1 MVSNNSWKRSKKR
14 PSNVIMIGK
23 RPQKW
28 ELIMAKE
35 VADTDITINM
45 ATISTAALITV
56 DNIETRTFIL
66 TRFLMMERTL
76 EVIPAKV
83 LVPEFKDQQR

>member
-1 MVSNNSWKRSKKR
+1 
-14 PSNVIMIGK
+14 MIEK

-35 VADTDITINM
+35 VAGTDITINM
-45 ATISTAALITV
+45 ATISTAALIV

>member
-1 MVSNNSWKRSKKR
+1 
-14 PSNVIMIGK
+14 MIEK

-35 VADTDITINM
+35 VAGTDITINM
-45 ATISTAALITV
+45 ATISTAVALITV

>member
-1 MVSNNSWKRSKKR
+1 
-14 PSNVIMIGK
+14 MIGK

-45 ATISTAALITV
+45 ATISTAAALITV

>member
-1 MVSNNSWKRSKKR
+1 
-14 PSNVIMIGK
+14 MIGK
-23 RPQKW
+23 RPQNR
-28 ELIMAKE
+28 EIMAAR
-35 VADTDITINM
+35 VTAADTDITINT
-45 ATISTAALITV
+45 ATISTAALTVV
-56 DNIETRTFIL
+56 DNILETRTFIL

>member
-1 MVSNNSWKRSKKR
+1 MV
-14 PSNVIMIGK
+14 
-23 RPQKW
+23 
-28 ELIMAKE
+28 KE

>member
-14 PSNVIMIGK
+14 PSNVTMIGK
-23 RPQKW
+23 RPQSL
-28 ELIMAKE
+28 EIIM
-35 VADTDITINM
+35 VVTDITINM
-45 ATISTAALITV
+45 VTISM
-56 DNIETRTFIL
+56 DNMVIETRTFIL

>member
-1 MVSNNSWKRSKKR
+1 
-14 PSNVIMIGK
+14 MIEK

-28 ELIMAKE
+28 ELVMAKE
-35 VADTDITINM
+35 VAGTDITINM
-45 ATISTAALITV
+45 ATISTAALIV

>member
-1 MVSNNSWKRSKKR
+1 
-14 PSNVIMIGK
+14 MIEK

-35 VADTDITINM
+35 VAGTDITINM
-45 ATISTAALITV
+45 ATISTAAALITA